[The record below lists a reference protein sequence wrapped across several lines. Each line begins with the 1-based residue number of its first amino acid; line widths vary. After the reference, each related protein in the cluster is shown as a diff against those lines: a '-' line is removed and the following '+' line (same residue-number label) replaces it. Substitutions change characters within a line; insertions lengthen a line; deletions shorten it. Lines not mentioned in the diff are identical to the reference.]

1 MTIDLPVFSILAM
14 PTCVPPE
21 LEKILNHVLVQVELT
36 DATECVYES
45 TESAGDLVEKIKQ
58 TIERQ
63 STGFFF
69 LAEVVQV
76 LLESRHVFNFKDT
89 REKILM
95 AQRRGDLPT
104 HEINNYLKI
113 DVENLHSYN
122 GNWGLVRVDEL
133 NVWLKSQGVDY
144 RFLKA
149 EQPLNGNVADSSLG
163 AVIPIQRAAAQNAA
177 ILAAIKNKG
186 YQANSL
192 PKHTSGK
199 SGVKALIRAA
209 VATNTLFQGT
219 VFDKTW
225 ERLRSSGEIADAI

>member
-149 EQPLNGNVADSSLG
+149 
-163 AVIPIQRAAAQNAA
+163 AAQNAA